1 VSGAEAAGR
10 VVVRFAAELRVA
22 ATGLVALE
30 DYARELTRAQAA
42 SALVSEAEPPR
53 LVGLSLD
60 GPLVPPRGAVLEDL
74 EAFARSLEEPAGGL
88 GWS

>member
-1 VSGAEAAGR
+1 
-10 VVVRFAAELRVA
+10 VVVRFAAARRVGA
-22 ATGLVALE
+22 AGLVALE

-42 SALVSEAEPPR
+42 SALLSQAEPQQ

-60 GPLVPPRGAVLEDL
+60 GPLEAPGGAVLEDL